1 MLNTAK
7 CWFNQQLKQQ
17 LFLLEI
23 KKSSQMS
30 HLRQKSL
37 GFECKKDLGVK
48 DQNRNLNVS
57 FMT

>member
-37 GFECKKDLGVK
+37 GFDAKKISVQKIKTETLMCP
-48 DQNRNLNVS
+48 S
-57 FMT
+57 